1 MDFALQIPSIQI
13 LHALVFGGV
22 FVKGKP
28 GKKDKKHAEE
38 MFGGSNTDP
47 QKVFGCAGLF
57 DVEALISLAGCK
69 RHGTTKISCDVLAC
83 FRGVLLTFSFHHF
96 PLLSSE
102 GVGPFQWEDGRPDGP
117 NIMGI

>member
-13 LHALVFGGV
+13 LHAWCLEVLF
-22 FVKGKP
+22 FKGKP
-28 GKKDKKHAEE
+28 GKKPKKHAEE
-38 MFGGSNTDP
+38 MFGGSNTNP
-47 QKVFGCAGLF
+47 HKVFGCPGLF

-102 GVGPFQWEDGRPDGP
+102 GVGPFREDGRPDGP